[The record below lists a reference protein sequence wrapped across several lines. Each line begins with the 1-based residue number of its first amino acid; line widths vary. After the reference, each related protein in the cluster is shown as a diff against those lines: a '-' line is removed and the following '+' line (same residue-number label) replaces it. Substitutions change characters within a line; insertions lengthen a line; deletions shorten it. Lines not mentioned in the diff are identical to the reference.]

1 MLEKLKQRRE
11 ILSQIQLKIQQ
22 LDAQTKERR
31 GLSLFLCVIFMHN

>member
-31 GLSLFLCVIFMHN
+31 RLSLFLCVIFMHN